1 MTAGRQR
8 TTAGRAPRRVL
19 LKLSGESLTDPGA
32 SGYSVRA
39 MDAIAREILACA
51 AAKVELAVVLG
62 GGNVFRGAELRDSAV
77 GRDGADRM
85 GMLATVMNALALR
98 DVLRSRGAGVDVLT
112 GLAVPEV
119 ADAFTRERAVAS
131 LSAGRVLLLAGGTGH
146 PYFTTDTAAALR
158 AVEIGA
164 HALLKATK
172 VDGIYSADPRKDPN
186 ATRFDEI
193 TYRECLARRLEVM
206 DQTAFA
212 LAAENRLPIVV
223 FDMTRK
229 NAIRDAALGK
239 RIGTR
244 VVA

>member
-1 MTAGRQR
+1 VAKR
-8 TTAGRAPRRVL
+8 PRRVL
-19 LKLSGESLTDPGA
+19 VKLSGESLSGVDGA
-32 SGYSVRA
+32 GYSVPA
-39 MDAIAREILACA
+39 MDAVAAELVA
-51 AAKVELAVVLG
+51 AADADVELAVVLG
-62 GGNVFRGAELRDSAV
+62 GGNVFRGVELRKSDV

-98 DVLRSRGAGVDVLT
+98 DVLRSRGAKVEVLT

-119 ADAFTRERAVAS
+119 AHLFTRERAVAALEAGAVLV
-131 LSAGRVLLLAGGTGH
+131 LSGGTGH

-164 HALLKATK
+164 QALLKATK
-172 VDGIYSADPRKDPN
+172 VDGIYSADPRKDPK

-193 TYRECLARRLEVM
+193 TYRECLDRRLEVM

-212 LAAENRLPIVV
+212 LAWENRLPIVV

-229 NAIRDAALGK
+229 NAIRDAATGK